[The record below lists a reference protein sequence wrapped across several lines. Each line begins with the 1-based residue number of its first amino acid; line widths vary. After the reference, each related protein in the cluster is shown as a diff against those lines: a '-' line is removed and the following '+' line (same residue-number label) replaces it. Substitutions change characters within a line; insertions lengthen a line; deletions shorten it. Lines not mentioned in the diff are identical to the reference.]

1 MPRAK
6 RTIARDSVFRST
18 STPTVEAPRQ
28 AEEPLPTCQTNVW
41 FTDEELDWL
50 DNHCQQIRR
59 SGWRGIKR
67 SALVRALVQA
77 IKDKP
82 IDLAGVSDE
91 AELVETLKR
100 VL

>member
-1 MPRAK
+1 VSPQQDAALQTR
-6 RTIARDSVFRST
+6 
-18 STPTVEAPRQ
+18 
-28 AEEPLPTCQTNVW
+28 QTNVW

-50 DNHCQQIRR
+50 DNHCQAIRR

-82 IDLAGVSDE
+82 INLAGVTDE

>member
-18 STPTVEAPRQ
+18 AASTVEAPRQ
-28 AEEPLPTCQTNVW
+28 AEEPLPTRQTNVW

-100 VL
+100 IL

>member
-18 STPTVEAPRQ
+18 VTPPPEVSPQPDVALQTR
-28 AEEPLPTCQTNVW
+28 QTNVW

-50 DNHCQQIRR
+50 DNHCQEIRR

-82 IDLAGVSDE
+82 INLAGVTDE

>member
-1 MPRAK
+1 MSRAK

-18 STPTVEAPRQ
+18 ATQTAEAPRQ
-28 AEEPLPTCQTNVW
+28 AEEPLPTRQTNVW

>member
-18 STPTVEAPRQ
+18 ASPTVEAPRP
-28 AEEPLPTCQTNVW
+28 AEEPLPTRQTNVW

-67 SALVRALVQA
+67 SALVRAVVQA